1 MSKSEAAL
9 ALLAE
14 EGSTDVKRQPLNHGL
29 IGQLVD
35 AQDDLRPSERKV
47 CAVILGDPIGV
58 SRATLSEV
66 AMWSGVSEPSVLRFA
81 RTLGFNGFQDFKYA
95 LIQYLASGIPAA
107 HEAVVRDDSAAE
119 IANKIF
125 DHSMESLRKTRDL
138 LNMADLERAVSAL
151 RGARDILVLGFGASG
166 IVGQDAAQ
174 KFPLFGIPVN
184 APVDAH
190 QQFIGASLS
199 TQSTV
204 ILAISNTASTYEVMN
219 SAREAKSRS
228 ATIISISGQ
237 QGPLTDISDIVLQH
251 APDDTDT
258 YTPSTSRVAALVIVD
273 ILAIAVAVHQSSDHL
288 AALYR
293 SKVRLSA
300 MRQGSLLGPSNDA
313 LSDTETLG

>member
-9 ALLAE
+9 ALLAK
-14 EGSTDVKRQPLNHGL
+14 EGSTSMNTQPQYHGL

-35 AQDDLRPSERKV
+35 AQEELRPSEGKV
-47 CAVILGDPIGV
+47 CAVILADPIAV

-107 HEAVVRDDSAAE
+107 HEAIVRDDSATE
-119 IANKIF
+119 IANKII
-125 DHSMESLRKTRDL
+125 DHSLESLRRTREL
-138 LNMADLERAVSAL
+138 LDMADLERAVSAL
-151 RGARDILVLGFGASG
+151 RSAREVLVLGFGASG

-174 KFPLFGIPVN
+174 KFPLFGIPIN

-190 QQFIGASLS
+190 QQFIAASLAS
-199 TQSTV
+199 KSTV
-204 ILAISNTASTYEVMN
+204 ILAISNTASTYEVLN

-237 QGPLTDISDIVLQH
+237 DGPLTDMSDIVLRH
-251 APDDTDT
+251 ASDDTDT
-258 YTPSTSRVAALVIVD
+258 YTPSTSRVSALVIVD

-300 MRQGSLLGPSNDA
+300 MRQGSLLGPNDGVLSNA
-313 LSDTETLG
+313 DTVS